1 MKNVLNNMELIH
13 IDNELNDII
22 NHISRYYSIP
32 IPDLKNIMQHIDTKC
47 KANVWNLG
55 NPVRCSRNKM
65 NQCYC
70 SIHQNQ
76 INKYGKLRLGHYNN
90 EEQIA
95 VRENTFDKDNYLELN
110 CDVVEYNEKHYY
122 IEQQNVYIIID
133 RDNDIVD
140 ILQDETIKNNILT
153 EYNKIC

>member
-1 MKNVLNNMELIH
+1 
-13 IDNELNDII
+13 
-22 NHISRYYSIP
+22 
-32 IPDLKNIMQHIDTKC
+32 MQHIDTKC